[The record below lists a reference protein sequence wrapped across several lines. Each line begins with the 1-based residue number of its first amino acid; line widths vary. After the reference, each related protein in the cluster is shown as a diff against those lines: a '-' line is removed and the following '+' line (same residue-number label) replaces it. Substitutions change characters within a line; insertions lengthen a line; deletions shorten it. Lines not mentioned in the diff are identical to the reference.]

1 MLYPICPTCGALLSN
16 IQLLY
21 QKDINDLCI
30 KHGIDIN
37 LISKSLQKHTE
48 FNEDKKKI
56 VDKYCDKNR
65 YCCRMRL
72 INFCDMVR
80 LIE

>member
-21 QKDINDLCI
+21 QNDIKKLCEKYNVDLEMMSRGIVNDEKFNNEKKDILN
-30 KHGIDIN
+30 
-37 LISKSLQKHTE
+37 
-48 FNEDKKKI
+48 
-56 VDKYCDKNR
+56 KYTDPDR

-72 INFCDMVR
+72 SNFSDLVRIIN
-80 LIE
+80 